1 MCCRL
6 KGDLSTSS
14 QASKA
19 KWMSLFEGMRS
30 TKQQGC
36 VWDPILVTRVL
47 NRLNGT
53 GCTVRPKS
61 GYNGRRQLRHEPL
74 NMKSMIS
81 LRRLSFAPASGQ
93 RPSLHYKFESGLRP
107 RKDVRLNHCRG
118 LESRPHHHHDDRE
131 HNHRTFFQSKSWA
144 LSLTISPLH
153 TASSSTFERTE
164 YNRAPSRH
172 NLNMKKGKPVQTT
185 EPFKKKINP
194 WTENPPSQQKN
205 PINSRAPSLV
215 NPKPK
220 LPKRIDL
227 VLQRKKKKRK

>member
-1 MCCRL
+1 
-6 KGDLSTSS
+6 
-14 QASKA
+14 
-19 KWMSLFEGMRS
+19 MSLFVGMRS
-30 TKQQGC
+30 TKLQGC

-74 NMKSMIS
+74 NMKSMMS

-93 RPSLHYKFESGLRP
+93 RPSVHYKFESGLRP

-118 LESRPHHHHDDRE
+118 LESRPHHHHDHE
-131 HNHRTFFQSKSWA
+131 HNRRTFFQSKSWA

-153 TASSSTFERTE
+153 TASSSTFQRTE

-185 EPFKKKINP
+185 EPFKKIKSMDRK
-194 WTENPPSQQKN
+194 PPFATKN
-205 PINSRAPSLV
+205 PHQFASTVPCQPETEAA
-215 NPKPK
+215 
-220 LPKRIDL
+220 KRIDL
-227 VLQRKKKKRK
+227 ALQRKKKMRK